1 MKKINRYENYH
12 KHDHESNV
20 MTLDCVVKN
29 TDYIERS
36 LELGCQ
42 NYFTTQH
49 GWAGKF
55 LEAYDLC
62 KKNNLKM
69 IYGAELYMVKDRK
82 EKDNSNYH
90 IVIIA
95 KNQDAFYELN
105 EIMSESNKTGFYYKP
120 RIDIELIKRL
130 NPNNFFITSACV
142 GGILRPSDDMKIL
155 FETVYGHFGKNFYLE
170 VQNHPFDIQIN
181 HNRNMLML
189 KQHYNMQLIHAND
202 SHYIY
207 PKQAKDRVKFLK
219 GKGINYGDEDS
230 FVLDFPDY
238 DTIVERYK
246 KQGLLSD
253 WQVKEALDNTLIF
266 DECEEL
272 YFDKEIKMPTIYP
285 GFTQEQKDKELSKH
299 LVEKWNQ
306 EKKHIDKS
314 RWKEYQDGIAFE
326 YKIVKD
332 TQMADYFLFNEK
344 MVELAK
350 EKYGGVLSRTGRGS
364 AVSFYINKLLGFT
377 EIDRFTAPVP
387 LYPTRFMS
395 IARILET
402 KSLPDID
409 QNWADVSAPIAAS
422 KELLGE
428 DGIYYMYALGTMKES
443 SAFRNLCRAYDIPM
457 DDYNEVGKNLDAF
470 RTDKKWKPIID
481 EAQKYIGT
489 IESISP
495 SPCSFVL
502 SNKLLSKELGLIRVG
517 NELCACIDGYTS
529 DVWKFLKN
537 DYLTVKVWK
546 IISDFYKM
554 IGQPIP
560 NIRELLERLDDKTW
574 KLYEDGM
581 TATLNQADTDIS
593 TNMLKRY
600 KPKTDAEMSAF
611 VAAIRPGFASLV
623 NTFLDREPYST
634 GVSEIDDI
642 LLPSYH
648 FMLYQESIM
657 AFLVWCGM
665 KEDHTYDII
674 KKISKKKFTPE
685 AKEELRQELIAGYK
699 NNLGTED
706 GFDEVWQVVDDA
718 ARYSFNAAHAV
729 SVAYD
734 SIYGAEAKEH
744 HPLEYFTTVLN
755 EYQSD
760 NEKTSRIIA
769 ELDYF
774 DIKIENI
781 KFGKSK
787 SEYTFDRDTNTIY
800 KSISSIKYCNE
811 TIANELYELG
821 RNNNYESF
829 IDVIKDI
836 KEKTSVNSRQLQIL
850 TILNFFSDYGANK
863 KLLQIIDMFEKY
875 YDRKQIKKSD
885 IDNLGIDLTVFDG
898 CFDNETPK
906 MYKELHM
913 DKYIQRI
920 SQQLE
925 DKPLSIKE
933 QIKYEQEYLEYIT
946 YSNPKAPK
954 GMYYVVEAK
963 FYKDKTKPYLVLYNL
978 RTGDTLKTK
987 ITSGKNFVERPFQT
1001 GNVINVTEFREKNK
1015 MKMVNGSWVKT
1026 PEMEKIVVRWD
1037 VY

>member
-1 MKKINRYENYH
+1 M
-12 KHDHESNV
+12 
-20 MTLDCVVKN
+20 LD
-29 TDYIERS
+29 
-36 LELGCQ
+36 
-42 NYFTTQH
+42 
-49 GWAGKF
+49 
-55 LEAYDLC
+55 
-62 KKNNLKM
+62 
-69 IYGAELYMVKDRK
+69 
-82 EKDNSNYH
+82 
-90 IVIIA
+90 
-95 KNQDAFYELN
+95 
-105 EIMSESNKTGFYYKP
+105 
-120 RIDIELIKRL
+120 
-130 NPNNFFITSACV
+130 
-142 GGILRPSDDMKIL
+142 
-155 FETVYGHFGKNFYLE
+155 
-170 VQNHPFDIQIN
+170 
-181 HNRNMLML
+181 
-189 KQHYNMQLIHAND
+189 
-202 SHYIY
+202 
-207 PKQAKDRVKFLK
+207 
-219 GKGINYGDEDS
+219 
-230 FVLDFPDY
+230 
-238 DTIVERYK
+238 
-246 KQGLLSD
+246 
-253 WQVKEALDNTLIF
+253 
-266 DECEEL
+266 
-272 YFDKEIKMPTIYP
+272 
-285 GFTQEQKDKELSKH
+285 
-299 LVEKWNQ
+299 
-306 EKKHIDKS
+306 
-314 RWKEYQDGIAFE
+314 
-326 YKIVKD
+326 
-332 TQMADYFLFNEK
+332 
-344 MVELAK
+344 
-350 EKYGGVLSRTGRGS
+350 
-364 AVSFYINKLLGFT
+364 
-377 EIDRFTAPVP
+377 
-387 LYPTRFMS
+387 
-395 IARILET
+395 
-402 KSLPDID
+402 
-409 QNWADVSAPIAAS
+409 
-422 KELLGE
+422 
-428 DGIYYMYALGTMKES
+428 
-443 SAFRNLCRAYDIPM
+443 
-457 DDYNEVGKNLDAF
+457 
-470 RTDKKWKPIID
+470 
-481 EAQKYIGT
+481 
-489 IESISP
+489 
-495 SPCSFVL
+495 
-502 SNKLLSKELGLIRVG
+502 
-517 NELCACIDGYTS
+517 
-529 DVWKFLKN
+529 
-537 DYLTVKVWK
+537 
-546 IISDFYKM
+546 
-554 IGQPIP
+554 
-560 NIRELLERLDDKTW
+560 RLDDKTW

-699 NNLGTED
+699 KNLGTED

-744 HPLEYFTTVLN
+744 YPLEYFTTVLN

-774 DIKIENI
+774 GIQIENI
-781 KFGKSK
+781 KFGKLK
-787 SEYTFDRDTNTIY
+787 SEYTFDRNTNTIY

-821 RNNNYESF
+821 RNSSYENF

-850 TILNFFSDYGANK
+850 TILNFFSDYGSNK

-875 YDRKQIKKSD
+875 YDRKQIKKAD
-885 IDNLGIDLTVFDG
+885 IDNLGIDLAVFDG

-1026 PEMEKIVVRWD
+1026 PEMEKIVVGWD

>member
-1 MKKINRYENYH
+1 
-12 KHDHESNV
+12 

-29 TDYIERS
+29 IDYIKRS
-36 LELGCQ
+36 LELGCK

-49 GWAGKF
+49 GWTGKF

-62 KKNNLKM
+62 KQNGLKM
-69 IYGAELYMVKDRK
+69 VYSAELYMVKDRK
-82 EKDNSNYH
+82 EKDSSNYH
-90 IVIIA
+90 VVLIA
-95 KNQDAFYELN
+95 KNQDGFYELN
-105 EIMSESNKTGFYYKP
+105 SIMSESNRSGFYYKP
-120 RIDIELIKRL
+120 RIDIELLKQL

-142 GGILRPSDDMKIL
+142 AGFLRPGDDMKEL
-155 FETVYGHFGKNFYLE
+155 FEAVYNHFGKNFFLE
-170 VQNHPFDIQIN
+170 VQNHSFDIQIQ
-181 HNRNMLML
+181 HNKNMLLL
-189 KQHYNMQLIHAND
+189 KQYYDMQLIHAND

-207 PKQAKDRVKFLK
+207 PEQAQDRIKFLN
-219 GKGINYGDEDS
+219 GKGMNYGDEDS
-230 FVLDFPDY
+230 FILDFPDY

-246 KQGLLSD
+246 KQGLLSG
-253 WQVKEALDNTLIF
+253 WQIQEALDNTLIF

-285 GFTQEQKDKELSKH
+285 SYTQEEKNHELAKH
-299 LVEKWNQ
+299 LSEKWEQ
-306 EKKHIDKS
+306 EKEHVDKA
-314 RWKEYQDGIAFE
+314 RWKEYQEGIAYE

-332 TQMADYFLFNEK
+332 TNMADYFLFNEK

-350 EKYGGVLSRTGRGS
+350 NKYGGILSKTGRGS

-377 EIDRFTAPVP
+377 EIDRFVAPVP

-395 IARILET
+395 TARILEN
-402 KSLPDID
+402 KSIPDID

-457 DDYNEVGKNLDAF
+457 DEYNEVGKNLDTY
-470 RTDKKWKPIID
+470 RNDKKWKPIID

-502 SNKLLSKELGLIRVG
+502 SNKPLSKELGLIRVG

-529 DVWKFLKN
+529 DVWKYLKN
-537 DYLTVKVWK
+537 DYLTVSIWK
-546 IISDFYKM
+546 IISKFYQT
-554 IGQPIP
+554 ISEPIP
-560 NIRELLERLDDKTW
+560 NIRELLQRLDNGTW
-574 KLYEDGM
+574 KLYEDGV

-593 TNMLKRY
+593 TSMLKRY

-623 NTFLDREPYST
+623 NTFLDRKPYST
-634 GVSEIDDI
+634 GVKEIDE
-642 LLPSYH
+642 LLQPSYH

-685 AKEELRQELIAGYK
+685 AKESLRLELLEGYQK
-699 NNLGTED
+699 NLGTQE
-706 GFDEVWQVVDDA
+706 GFNEVWQVVDDA

-744 HPLEYFTTVLN
+744 HPLEYYTVVLN
-755 EYQSD
+755 QYQSD
-760 NEKTSRIIA
+760 NEKTSRIIS

-774 DIKIENI
+774 GIHIENI

-787 SEYTFDRDTNTIY
+787 NEYTFDRNTNTIY
-800 KSISSIKYCNE
+800 KSVSSIKYCNE
-811 TIANELYELG
+811 VMANELYELAQ
-821 RNNNYESF
+821 NNSYDNF
-829 IDVIKDI
+829 IDLLVDI
-836 KEKTSVNSRQLQIL
+836 KSKTSVNARQLQIL
-850 TILNFFSDYGANK
+850 TILNFFSDFGNNK
-863 KLLQIIDMFEKY
+863 KLLQIIDLFERLY
-875 YDRKQIKKSD
+875 GRKQIKKSD
-885 IDNLGIDLTVFDG
+885 YKALNINMDLFDG
-898 CFDNETPK
+898 CYETETPK
-906 MYKELHM
+906 MYKGLHM
-913 DKYIQRI
+913 DIYIKRVSDAI
-920 SQQLE
+920 ENTS
-925 DKPLSIKE
+925 LSIKE
-933 QIKYEQEYLEYIT
+933 QIKYEQEYLEYIIYT
-946 YSNPKAPK
+946 NPKAPK
-954 GMYYVVEAK
+954 NMFYVVECK

-987 ITSGKNFVERPFQT
+987 ITSGKKFVEKPFLQ
-1001 GNVINVTEFREKNK
+1001 GNVLNVLEFKEKNK
-1015 MKMVNGSWVKT
+1015 MKMIAGTWTKT
-1026 PEMEKIVVRWD
+1026 SEKEKIVTEWD

>member
-1 MKKINRYENYH
+1 M
-12 KHDHESNV
+12 
-20 MTLDCVVKN
+20 
-29 TDYIERS
+29 
-36 LELGCQ
+36 GCK

-49 GWAGKF
+49 GWTGKF

-62 KKNNLKM
+62 QKNNLKM
-69 IYGAELYMVKDRK
+69 VYGAELYMVKDRK
-82 EKDNSNYH
+82 EKDNANYH

-95 KNQDAFYELN
+95 KNQDGFYELN
-105 EIMSESNKTGFYYKP
+105 EIMSESNRSGFYYKP

-142 GGILRPSDDMKIL
+142 GGILRPSDDMKTL
-155 FETVYGHFGKNFYLE
+155 FEAVYSHFGNNFYLE

-189 KQHYNMQLIHAND
+189 KQHYNMQIIHAND

-207 PKQAKDRVKFLK
+207 PEQAKDRVKFLK

-238 DTIVERYK
+238 DTVVERYK

-253 WQVKEALDNTLIF
+253 WQIKEAMDNTLIF

-272 YFDKEIKMPTIYP
+272 HFNKEIKMPTIYP
-285 GFTQEQKDKELSKH
+285 NYTQEEKDKELAKH
-299 LVEKWNQ
+299 LSEKWNK
-306 EKKHIDKS
+306 EKVNVDKS
-314 RWKEYQDGIAFE
+314 RWQEYQNGIAFE
-326 YKIVKD
+326 YNIVKD

-377 EIDRFTAPVP
+377 EIDRFEAPVP

-395 IARILET
+395 TARILET
-402 KSLPDID
+402 RSLPDID

-443 SAFRNLCRAYDIPM
+443 SAFRNLCRAYEIPM
-457 DDYNEVGKNLDAF
+457 DEYNEVGKNLDAF

-489 IESISP
+489 IESVSP

-502 SNKLLSKELGLIRVG
+502 SNKPLSRELGLIRVG

-560 NIRELLERLDDKTW
+560 NIRELLQKVDNRTW

-593 TNMLKRY
+593 TSMLKRY
-600 KPKTDAEMSAF
+600 KPQTDAEMSAF

-634 GVSEIDDI
+634 GVTEIDEI
-642 LLPSYH
+642 LQPSYH

-685 AKEELRQELIAGYK
+685 AKEELRQELLLGYK
-699 NNLGTED
+699 AKLGTEE

-774 DIKIENI
+774 GIHLENI

-787 SEYTFDRDTNTIY
+787 SEYTFDKNTNTIY

-811 TIANELYELG
+811 VIANELYELG
-821 RNNNYESF
+821 KNNTYKNF
-829 IDVIKDI
+829 VDVIKDI
-836 KEKTSVNSRQLQIL
+836 KTKTSVNSRQLQIL
-850 TILNFFSDYGANK
+850 TILNFFSDYGSNK
-863 KLLQIIDMFEKY
+863 KLLQIIEMFEKF
-875 YDRKQIKKSD
+875 YDRKQIKKAD
-885 IDNLGIDLTVFDG
+885 VEVLGIDLNEFEG
-898 CFDNETPK
+898 CYDNETQK
-906 MYKELHM
+906 MYKDLHM
-913 DKYIQRI
+913 DRYVEKMSKKI
-920 SQQLE
+920 E

-933 QIKYEQEYLEYIT
+933 QIKYEQEYLEYII

-954 GMYYVVEAK
+954 NMFYVVEAK
-963 FYKDKTKPYLVLYNL
+963 FYKDKTKPYLNLYNL

-987 ITSGKNFVERPFQT
+987 ITSGKSFVERPFQT

-1015 MKMVNGSWVKT
+1015 MKMVNGTWVKT
-1026 PEMEKIVVRWD
+1026 PEMEKIVVGWD

>member
-1 MKKINRYENYH
+1 M
-12 KHDHESNV
+12 
-20 MTLDCVVKN
+20 
-29 TDYIERS
+29 
-36 LELGCQ
+36 GCK

-62 KKNNLKM
+62 QKNNLKM
-69 IYGAELYMVKDRK
+69 VYGAELYMVKDRK
-82 EKDNSNYH
+82 EKDNANYH

-95 KNQDAFYELN
+95 KNQDGFYELN
-105 EIMSESNKTGFYYKP
+105 EIMSESNRSGFYYKP

-142 GGILRPSDDMKIL
+142 GGILRPSDDMKTL
-155 FETVYGHFGKNFYLE
+155 FETVYGHFGNNFYLE

-189 KQHYNMQLIHAND
+189 KQHYDMQLIHAND

-207 PKQAKDRVKFLK
+207 PEQAQDRIKFLN
-219 GKGINYGDEDS
+219 GKGMNYGDEDS
-230 FVLDFPDY
+230 FILDFPDY

-246 KQGLLSD
+246 KQGLLSG
-253 WQVKEALDNTLIF
+253 WQIQEALDNTLIF

-285 GFTQEQKDKELSKH
+285 GYTQEEKNHELAKH
-299 LVEKWNQ
+299 LSEKWEQ
-306 EKKHIDKS
+306 EKEHVDKA
-314 RWKEYQDGIAFE
+314 RWKEYQEGIAYE

-332 TQMADYFLFNEK
+332 TNMADYFLFNEK

-350 EKYGGVLSRTGRGS
+350 NKYGGILSRTGRGS

-377 EIDRFTAPVP
+377 EIDRFVAPVP

-395 IARILET
+395 TARILEN
-402 KSLPDID
+402 KSIPDID

-457 DDYNEVGKNLDAF
+457 DEYNEVGKNLDTY
-470 RTDKKWKPIID
+470 RNDKKWKPIID

-502 SNKLLSKELGLIRVG
+502 SNKPLSKELGLIRVG

-529 DVWKFLKN
+529 DVWKYLKN
-537 DYLTVKVWK
+537 DYLTVSIWK
-546 IISDFYKM
+546 IISKFYQT
-554 IGQPIP
+554 ISEPIP
-560 NIRELLERLDDKTW
+560 NIRELLQRLDNGTW
-574 KLYEDGM
+574 KLYEDGV

-593 TNMLKRY
+593 TSMLKRY

-623 NTFLDREPYST
+623 NTFLDRKPYST
-634 GVSEIDDI
+634 GVKEIDE
-642 LLPSYH
+642 LLQPSYH

-685 AKEELRQELIAGYK
+685 AKESLRLELLEGYQK
-699 NNLGTED
+699 NLGTQE
-706 GFDEVWQVVDDA
+706 GFNEVWQVVDDA

-744 HPLEYFTTVLN
+744 HPLEYYTVVLN
-755 EYQSD
+755 QYQSD
-760 NEKTSRIIA
+760 NEKTSRIIS

-774 DIKIENI
+774 GIHIENI

-787 SEYTFDRDTNTIY
+787 NEYTFDRDTNTIY

-811 TIANELYELG
+811 IMANELYELAQ
-821 RNNNYESF
+821 NNSYDNF
-829 IDVIKDI
+829 IDLLVDI
-836 KEKTSVNSRQLQIL
+836 KSKTSVNARQLQIL
-850 TILNFFSDYGANK
+850 TILNFFSDFGNNK
-863 KLLQIIDMFEKY
+863 KLLQIIDLFERLY
-875 YDRKQIKKSD
+875 GRKQIKKSD
-885 IDNLGIDLTVFDG
+885 YKALNINMDLFDG
-898 CFDNETPK
+898 CYETETPK
-906 MYKELHM
+906 MYKGLHM
-913 DKYIQRI
+913 DIYIKRVSDAI
-920 SQQLE
+920 ENTS
-925 DKPLSIKE
+925 LSIKE
-933 QIKYEQEYLEYIT
+933 QIKYEQEYLEYIIYT
-946 YSNPKAPK
+946 NPKAPK
-954 GMYYVVEAK
+954 NMFYVVECK

-987 ITSGKNFVERPFQT
+987 ITSGKKFVEKPFLQ
-1001 GNVINVTEFREKNK
+1001 GNVLNVLEFKEKNK
-1015 MKMVNGSWVKT
+1015 MKMIAGTWTKT
-1026 PEMEKIVVRWD
+1026 SEKEKIVTEWD

>member
-1 MKKINRYENYH
+1 MKRYENYH
-12 KHDHESNV
+12 KHDHESNI

-29 TDYIERS
+29 TDYIARS
-36 LELGCQ
+36 LELGCK

-49 GWAGKF
+49 GWTGKF

-62 KKNNLKM
+62 KKNGLKM
-69 IYGAELYMVKDRK
+69 IYGAELYMVKDRTL
-82 EKDNSNYH
+82 KDNSNYH

-95 KNQDAFYELN
+95 KNQDGFYELN
-105 EIMSESNKTGFYYKP
+105 EIMSESNRSGFYYKP

-142 GGILRPSDDMKIL
+142 GGILRPSDDMKTL
-155 FETVYGHFGKNFYLE
+155 FEAVYSHFGNNFYLE

-189 KQHYNMQLIHAND
+189 KQHYNMQIIHAND

-207 PKQAKDRVKFLK
+207 PEQAKDRVKFLK

-238 DTIVERYK
+238 DTVVERYK

-253 WQVKEALDNTLIF
+253 WQIKEAMDNTLIF

-272 YFDKEIKMPTIYP
+272 HFNKEIKMPTIYP
-285 GFTQEQKDKELSKH
+285 NYTQEEKDKELAKH
-299 LVEKWNQ
+299 LSEKWNK
-306 EKKHIDKS
+306 EKVNVDKS
-314 RWKEYQDGIAFE
+314 RWQEYQNGIAFE

-377 EIDRFTAPVP
+377 EIDRFEAPVP

-395 IARILET
+395 TTRILET
-402 KSLPDID
+402 RSLPDID
-409 QNWADVSAPIAAS
+409 QNWADVSAPILAS

-443 SAFRNLCRAYDIPM
+443 SAFRNLCRAYEIPM
-457 DDYNEVGKNLDAF
+457 DEYNEVGKNLDAF

-489 IESISP
+489 IESVSP

-502 SNKLLSKELGLIRVG
+502 SNKPLSRELSLIKVG
-517 NELCACIDGYTS
+517 DQLCACIDGYTS

-546 IISDFYKM
+546 ILSDFYKS
-554 IGQPIP
+554 INQPIP
-560 NIRELLERLDDKTW
+560 NIRELLNRVDDKTW
-574 KLYEDGM
+574 KVYEDGM

-593 TNMLKRY
+593 TSMLKRY
-600 KPKTDAEMSAF
+600 KPHTDAEMSAF

-623 NTFLDREPYST
+623 NTFLNREPYTT
-634 GVSEIDDI
+634 GVKEIDNI
-642 LLPSYH
+642 LAPSYH

-685 AKEELRQELIAGYK
+685 AKEELRQELLDGYK
-699 NNLGTED
+699 KNLGTDE

-734 SIYGAEAKEH
+734 SIYGAEAKVH
-744 HPLEYFTTVLN
+744 YPLEYFTTVLN

-774 DIKIENI
+774 GIHLENI

-787 SEYTFDRDTNTIY
+787 SEYTFDRNTNTIY

-811 TIANELYELG
+811 VIANELYELG
-821 RNNNYESF
+821 KNNTYKNF
-829 IDVIKDI
+829 VDVIKDI
-836 KEKTSVNSRQLQIL
+836 KTKTSVNSRQLQIL
-850 TILNFFSDYGANK
+850 TILNFFSDYGSNK
-863 KLLQIIDMFEKY
+863 KLLQIIEMFEKF
-875 YDRKQIKKSD
+875 YDRKQIKKAD
-885 IDNLGIDLTVFDG
+885 VEVLGIDLNEFEG
-898 CFDNETPK
+898 CYDNETQK
-906 MYKELHM
+906 MYKDLHM
-913 DKYIQRI
+913 DRYVEKMSKKI
-920 SQQLE
+920 E

-933 QIKYEQEYLEYIT
+933 QIKYEQEYLEYII

-954 GMYYVVEAK
+954 NMFYVVEAK
-963 FYKDKTKPYLVLYNL
+963 FYKDKTKPYLNLYNL

-987 ITSGKNFVERPFQT
+987 ITSGKSFVERPFQT

-1015 MKMVNGSWVKT
+1015 MKMVNGTWVKT
-1026 PEMEKIVVRWD
+1026 PEMEKIVVGWD

>member
-1 MKKINRYENYH
+1 
-12 KHDHESNV
+12 

-29 TDYIERS
+29 TDYIKRS
-36 LELGCQ
+36 LELGCK

-49 GWAGKF
+49 GWTGKF

-62 KKNNLKM
+62 KQNGLKM
-69 IYGAELYMVKDRK
+69 VYGAELYMVKDRT

-90 IVIIA
+90 VVLIA
-95 KNQDAFYELN
+95 KNQDGFYELN
-105 EIMSESNKTGFYYKP
+105 NIMSESNRSGFYYKP
-120 RIDIELIKRL
+120 RIDIELLKQL
-130 NPNNFFITSACV
+130 TPNNFFITSACV
-142 GGILRPSDDMKIL
+142 AGFLRPSDDMKEL
-155 FETVYGHFGKNFYLE
+155 FEAVYNHFGQNFFLE
-170 VQNHPFDIQIN
+170 VQNHSFDIQVQ
-181 HNRNMLML
+181 HNKNMLLL
-189 KQHYNMQLIHAND
+189 KQYYNMQLIHAND

-207 PKQAKDRVKFLK
+207 PEQAQDRIKFLN
-219 GKGINYGDEDS
+219 GKGMKYGDEDS
-230 FVLDFPDY
+230 FILDFPDY

-253 WQVKEALDNTLIF
+253 SQIKEALDNTLIF

-285 GFTQEQKDKELSKH
+285 GYTQEEKNHELAKH
-299 LVEKWNQ
+299 LSEKWEQ
-306 EKKHIDKS
+306 EKEHVDKA
-314 RWKEYQDGIAFE
+314 RWKEYQEGIAYE

-332 TQMADYFLFNEK
+332 TNMADYFLFNEK

-350 EKYGGVLSRTGRGS
+350 NKYGGILSKTGRGS

-377 EIDRFTAPVP
+377 EIDRFVAPVP

-395 IARILET
+395 TARILET
-402 KSLPDID
+402 RSLPDID

-443 SAFRNLCRAYDIPM
+443 SAFRNLCRAYNIPM
-457 DDYNEVGKNLDAF
+457 DEYNEVGKNLDSY
-470 RTDKKWKPIID
+470 RNDKKWKPIID

-502 SNKLLSKELGLIRVG
+502 SNKPLSKELSLIRVG

-529 DVWKFLKN
+529 DVWKYLKN
-537 DYLTVKVWK
+537 DYLTVTIWK
-546 IISDFYKM
+546 IISNFYKL
-554 IGQPIP
+554 INEPIP
-560 NIRELLERLDDKTW
+560 NIRELLQKVDDETW
-574 KLYEDGM
+574 NLYEDGI

-593 TNMLKRY
+593 TSMLKRY
-600 KPKTDAEMSAF
+600 KPKSDAEMSAF

-623 NTFLDREPYST
+623 NTFLDRKPYST
-634 GVSEIDDI
+634 GVKEIDD
-642 LLPSYH
+642 LLQPSYH

-665 KEDHTYDII
+665 EEDHTYDII

-685 AKEELRQELIAGYK
+685 AKEKLRLELLEGYQK
-699 NNLGTED
+699 NLGTQE
-706 GFDEVWQVVDDA
+706 GFNEVWQVVDDA

-744 HPLEYFTTVLN
+744 HPLEYYTVVLN
-755 EYQSD
+755 KYQSD
-760 NEKTSRIIA
+760 NEKTSRIIS

-774 DIKIENI
+774 DIHIENI

-787 SEYTFDRDTNTIY
+787 NEYTFDRNTNTIY
-800 KSISSIKYCNE
+800 KSVSSIKYCNE
-811 TIANELYELG
+811 VMANELYELAQ
-821 RNNNYESF
+821 NNSYDNF
-829 IDVIKDI
+829 IDLLVDI
-836 KEKTSVNSRQLQIL
+836 KSKTSVNARQLQIL
-850 TILNFFSDYGANK
+850 TILNFFSDFGNNK
-863 KLLQIIDMFEKY
+863 KLLQIIDLFERLY
-875 YDRKQIKKSD
+875 ERKQIKKSD
-885 IDNLGIDLTVFDG
+885 YKALNMNMDLFDG
-898 CFDNETPK
+898 CYETETPK
-906 MYKELHM
+906 MYKGLHM
-913 DKYIQRI
+913 DIYIKRVSDAI
-920 SQQLE
+920 ENTS
-925 DKPLSIKE
+925 LSIKE
-933 QIKYEQEYLEYIT
+933 QIKYEQEYLEYIIYT
-946 YSNPKAPK
+946 NPKAPK
-954 GMYYVVEAK
+954 NMFYVVECK

-987 ITSGKNFVERPFQT
+987 ITSGKKFVEKPFLQ
-1001 GNVINVTEFREKNK
+1001 GNVLNVLEFKEKNK
-1015 MKMVNGSWVKT
+1015 MKMIAGTWTKT
-1026 PEMEKIVVRWD
+1026 SEKEKIVTEWD

>member
-1 MKKINRYENYH
+1 
-12 KHDHESNV
+12 

-29 TDYIERS
+29 IDYIKRS
-36 LELGCQ
+36 LELGCK

-49 GWAGKF
+49 GWTGKF

-62 KKNNLKM
+62 KQNGLKM
-69 IYGAELYMVKDRK
+69 VYGAELYMVKNRK

-90 IVIIA
+90 VVLIA
-95 KNQDAFYELN
+95 KNQDGFYELN
-105 EIMSESNKTGFYYKP
+105 SIMSESNRSGFYYKP
-120 RIDIELIKRL
+120 RIDIELLKQL
-130 NPNNFFITSACV
+130 TPNNFFITSACV
-142 GGILRPSDDMKIL
+142 AGFLRPGDDMKEL
-155 FETVYGHFGKNFYLE
+155 FEAVYNHFGKNFFLE
-170 VQNHPFDIQIN
+170 VQNHSFDIQIQ
-181 HNRNMLML
+181 HNKNMLLL
-189 KQHYNMQLIHAND
+189 KQYYDMQLIHAND

-207 PKQAKDRVKFLK
+207 PEQAQDRIKFLN
-219 GKGINYGDEDS
+219 GKGMNYGDEDS
-230 FVLDFPDY
+230 FILDFPDY

-246 KQGLLSD
+246 KQGLLSG
-253 WQVKEALDNTLIF
+253 WQIQEALDNTLIF

-272 YFDKEIKMPTIYP
+272 YFDNEIKMPTIYP
-285 GFTQEQKDKELSKH
+285 GYTQEEKNHELAKH
-299 LVEKWNQ
+299 LSEKWEQ
-306 EKKHIDKS
+306 EKEHVDKA
-314 RWKEYQDGIAFE
+314 RWKEYQEGIAYE

-332 TQMADYFLFNEK
+332 TNMADYFLFNEK

-350 EKYGGVLSRTGRGS
+350 NKYGGILSKTGRGS

-377 EIDRFTAPVP
+377 EIDRFVAPVP

-395 IARILET
+395 TARILEN
-402 KSLPDID
+402 KSIPDID

-457 DDYNEVGKNLDAF
+457 DEYNEIGKNLDTY
-470 RTDKKWKPIID
+470 RNDKKWKPIID

-502 SNKLLSKELGLIRVG
+502 SNKPLSKELGLIRVG

-529 DVWKFLKN
+529 DVWKYLKN
-537 DYLTVKVWK
+537 DYLTVSIWK
-546 IISDFYKM
+546 IISKFYQT
-554 IGQPIP
+554 ISEPIP
-560 NIRELLERLDDKTW
+560 NIRELLQRLDNGTW
-574 KLYEDGM
+574 KLYEDGV

-593 TNMLKRY
+593 TSMLKRY

-623 NTFLDREPYST
+623 NTFLDRKPYST
-634 GVSEIDDI
+634 GVKEIDE
-642 LLPSYH
+642 LLQPSYH

-685 AKEELRQELIAGYK
+685 AKESLRLELLEGYQK
-699 NNLGTED
+699 NLGTQE
-706 GFDEVWQVVDDA
+706 GFNEVWQVVDDA

-744 HPLEYFTTVLN
+744 HPLEYYTVVLN
-755 EYQSD
+755 QYQSD
-760 NEKTSRIIA
+760 NEKTSRIIS

-774 DIKIENI
+774 GIHIENI

-787 SEYTFDRDTNTIY
+787 NEYTFDRDTNTIY

-811 TIANELYELG
+811 IMANELYELAQ
-821 RNNNYESF
+821 NNSYDNF
-829 IDVIKDI
+829 IDLLVDI
-836 KEKTSVNSRQLQIL
+836 KSKTSVNARQLQIL
-850 TILNFFSDYGANK
+850 TILNFFSDFGNNK
-863 KLLQIIDMFEKY
+863 KLLQIIDLFERLY
-875 YDRKQIKKSD
+875 GRKQIKKSD
-885 IDNLGIDLTVFDG
+885 YKALNINMDLFDG
-898 CFDNETPK
+898 CYETETPK
-906 MYKELHM
+906 MYKGLHM
-913 DKYIQRI
+913 DIYIKRVSDAI
-920 SQQLE
+920 ENTS
-925 DKPLSIKE
+925 LSIKE
-933 QIKYEQEYLEYIT
+933 QIKYEQEYLEYIIYT
-946 YSNPKAPK
+946 NPKAPK
-954 GMYYVVEAK
+954 NMFYVVECK

-987 ITSGKNFVERPFQT
+987 ITSGKKFVEKPFLQ
-1001 GNVINVTEFREKNK
+1001 GNVLNVLEFKEKNK
-1015 MKMVNGSWVKT
+1015 MKMIAGTWTKT
-1026 PEMEKIVVRWD
+1026 SEKEKIVTEWD

>member
-1 MKKINRYENYH
+1 M
-12 KHDHESNV
+12 
-20 MTLDCVVKN
+20 
-29 TDYIERS
+29 
-36 LELGCQ
+36 GCK

-49 GWAGKF
+49 GWTGKF

-62 KKNNLKM
+62 QKNNLKM
-69 IYGAELYMVKDRK
+69 VYGAELYMVKDRK
-82 EKDNSNYH
+82 EKDNANYH

-95 KNQDAFYELN
+95 KNQDGFYELN
-105 EIMSESNKTGFYYKP
+105 EIMSESNRSGFYYKP

-142 GGILRPSDDMKIL
+142 GGILRPSDDMKTL
-155 FETVYGHFGKNFYLE
+155 FEAVYGHFGNNFYLE

-189 KQHYNMQLIHAND
+189 KQHYNMQIIHAND

-207 PKQAKDRVKFLK
+207 PEQAKDRVKFLK

-230 FVLDFPDY
+230 FILDFPDY
-238 DTIVERYK
+238 DTVVERYK

-253 WQVKEALDNTLIF
+253 WQIKEAMDNTLIF

-272 YFDKEIKMPTIYP
+272 HFDKEIKMPTIYP
-285 GFTQEQKDKELSKH
+285 NYTQEEKDKELAKH
-299 LVEKWNQ
+299 LSEKWDK
-306 EKKHIDKS
+306 EKVNVDKS
-314 RWKEYQDGIAFE
+314 RWKEYQNGIAFE

-395 IARILET
+395 TARILET
-402 KSLPDID
+402 RSLPDID
-409 QNWADVSAPIAAS
+409 QNWADVSAPILAS

-457 DDYNEVGKNLDAF
+457 DEYNEVGKNLDAF
-470 RTDKKWKPIID
+470 RNDKKWKPIID

-502 SNKLLSKELGLIRVG
+502 SNKPLSRELGLIRVG

-560 NIRELLERLDDKTW
+560 NIRELLQKVDNRTW

-593 TNMLKRY
+593 TSMLKRY
-600 KPKTDAEMSAF
+600 KPQTDAEMSAF

-634 GVSEIDDI
+634 GVTEIDEI
-642 LLPSYH
+642 LQPSYH

-685 AKEELRQELIAGYK
+685 AKEELRQELLAGYK
-699 NNLGTED
+699 AKLGTEE

-774 DIKIENI
+774 GIHLENI

-787 SEYTFDRDTNTIY
+787 SEYTFDKNTNTIY

-811 TIANELYELG
+811 VIANELYELG
-821 RNNNYESF
+821 KNNTYKNF
-829 IDVIKDI
+829 VDVIKDI
-836 KEKTSVNSRQLQIL
+836 KTKTSVNSRQLQIL
-850 TILNFFSDYGANK
+850 TILNFFSDYGSNK
-863 KLLQIIDMFEKY
+863 KLLQIIEMFEKF
-875 YDRKQIKKSD
+875 YDRKQIKKAD
-885 IDNLGIDLTVFDG
+885 VEVLGIDLNEFEG
-898 CFDNETPK
+898 CYDNETQK

-913 DKYIQRI
+913 DRYVEKMSKKI
-920 SQQLE
+920 E

-933 QIKYEQEYLEYIT
+933 QIKYEQEYLEYII

-954 GMYYVVEAK
+954 NMFYVVEAK
-963 FYKDKTKPYLVLYNL
+963 FYKDKTKPYLNLYNL
-978 RTGDTLKTK
+978 RTGNTLKTK
-987 ITSGKNFVERPFQT
+987 ITSGKSFVERPFQT

-1015 MKMVNGSWVKT
+1015 MKMVNGTWVKT
-1026 PEMEKIVVRWD
+1026 PEMEKIVVGWD

>member
-1 MKKINRYENYH
+1 
-12 KHDHESNV
+12 

-29 TDYIERS
+29 TDYIKRCV
-36 LELGCQ
+36 ELGCK

-62 KKNNLKM
+62 KANHLKM
-69 IYGAELYMVKDRK
+69 VYAAELYMVKDRK

-90 IVIIA
+90 IVIVA
-95 KNQDAFYELN
+95 KNQDGFYELN
-105 EIMSESNKTGFYYKP
+105 EIMSESNRSGFYYKP
-120 RIDIELIKRL
+120 RIDIELIKKL

-189 KQHYNMQLIHAND
+189 KQHCNMQLIHAND

-207 PKQAKDRVKFLK
+207 PEQAKDRVKFLK
-219 GKGINYGDEDS
+219 GKGINYGDEGS
-230 FVLDFPDY
+230 FILDFPDY

-253 WQVKEALDNTLIF
+253 LQVKEALDNTSIF

-285 GFTQEQKDKELSKH
+285 NYTQAEKDKELSKH
-299 LVEKWNQ
+299 LVEKWNK
-306 EKKHIDKS
+306 EKLRIDKS
-314 RWKEYQDGIAFE
+314 RWKEYQNGIAFE
-326 YKIVKD
+326 YKIIKD
-332 TQMADYFLFNEK
+332 TQMTDYFLFNEK

-377 EIDRFTAPVP
+377 EIDRFEAPVP

-395 IARILET
+395 TARILET

-409 QNWADVSAPIAAS
+409 QNWSDTSAPIAAS

-457 DDYNEVGKNLDAF
+457 GEYNEVGKNLDAF

-502 SNKLLSKELGLIRVG
+502 SNKPLSKELGLIRVG

-529 DVWKFLKN
+529 DVWKYLKN

-546 IISDFYKM
+546 IISDFYNM

-560 NIRELLERLDDKTW
+560 NIRELLGRVDDKTW
-574 KLYEDGM
+574 RLYEDGM

-600 KPKTDAEMSAF
+600 RPQTDAEMSAF

-634 GVSEIDDI
+634 GVTEIDDI
-642 LLPSYH
+642 LQPSYH

-674 KKISKKKFTPE
+674 KKISKKKFTLE

-699 NNLGTED
+699 KNLGTKE

-734 SIYGAEAKEH
+734 SLYGAEAKAH
-744 HPLEYFTTVLN
+744 HPLEYFTVVLN
-755 EYQSD
+755 EYQTD

-774 DIKIENI
+774 DIRIENI

-787 SEYTFDRDTNTIY
+787 SEYTFDRDANTIY
-800 KSISSIKYCNE
+800 KSISSIKYCNAQ
-811 TIANELYELG
+811 IANELYELG
-821 RNNNYESF
+821 QNNTYYDF
-829 IDVIKDI
+829 IDLIKDI
-836 KEKTSVNSRQLQIL
+836 KKKTSVNSRQLQIL
-850 TILNFFSDYGANK
+850 TVLNFFSDYGSNK
-863 KLLQIIDMFEKY
+863 KLLQIIELFDKFYE
-875 YDRKQIKKSD
+875 RKQLKKSD
-885 IDNLGIDLTVFDG
+885 VDLLGINLALFEG
-898 CFDNETPK
+898 CYDNETPK
-906 MYKELHM
+906 MYKDLHM
-913 DKYIQRI
+913 DRYVKRLAEKI
-920 SQQLE
+920 E

-946 YSNPKAPK
+946 YKNPKAPEN
-954 GMYYVVEAK
+954 MFYVVEMK
-963 FYKDKTKPYLVLYNL
+963 FYNDKSKPYLTLYNL
-978 RTGDTLKTK
+978 KTGDTLKSK
-987 ITSGKNFVERPFQT
+987 ITSGKGFIEKPFKE
-1001 GNVINVTEFREKNK
+1001 GNVINVTGFKEKNK
-1015 MKMVNGSWVKT
+1015 TKMVNGEWVKT
-1026 PEMEKIVVRWD
+1026 SEMEKIVVEWD
-1037 VY
+1037 AY

>member
-1 MKKINRYENYH
+1 MA
-12 KHDHESNV
+12 
-20 MTLDCVVKN
+20 TLDCVVKN
-29 TDYIERS
+29 TDYIQRS
-36 LELGCQ
+36 LELGCK
-42 NYFTTQH
+42 NFFTTQH
-49 GWAGKF
+49 GWSGKF

-69 IYGAELYMVKDRK
+69 VYGAELYMVKDRK

-90 IVIIA
+90 IIVIA
-95 KNQDAFYELN
+95 KNQDGFYELN
-105 EIMSESNKTGFYYKP
+105 EIMSESNRSGFYYKP

-142 GGILRPSDDMKIL
+142 GGILRPSDDMKTL
-155 FETVYGHFGKNFYLE
+155 FEAVYGHFGKNFYLE

-181 HNRNMLML
+181 HNRNMLIL
-189 KQHYNMQLIHAND
+189 KQHYNMHIIHAND

-207 PKQAKDRVKFLK
+207 PEQAEDRVKFLK

-238 DTIVERYK
+238 DTVVERYK

-253 WQVKEALDNTLIF
+253 WQIKEAMDNTLIF

-272 YFDKEIKMPTIYP
+272 HFDKEIKMPTIYP
-285 GFTQEQKDKELSKH
+285 NYTQEEKDKELAKH
-299 LVEKWNQ
+299 LSEKWDK
-306 EKKHIDKS
+306 EKVNIDKS
-314 RWKEYQDGIAFE
+314 RWQEYQKGIAFE

-395 IARILET
+395 TARILET
-402 KSLPDID
+402 RSLPDID
-409 QNWADVSAPIAAS
+409 QNWADVSAPILAS

-457 DDYNEVGKNLDAF
+457 DEYNEVGKNLDAF
-470 RTDKKWKPIID
+470 RNDKKWKPIID

-502 SNKLLSKELGLIRVG
+502 SNKPLPRELGLIRVG

-560 NIRELLERLDDKTW
+560 NIRELLQKVDDRTW

-593 TNMLKRY
+593 TSMLKRY
-600 KPKTDAEMSAF
+600 KPQTDAEMSAF

-634 GVSEIDDI
+634 GVTEIDDI
-642 LLPSYH
+642 LQPSYH

-685 AKEELRQELIAGYK
+685 AKEELRQELLAGYK
-699 NNLGTED
+699 AKLGTEE

-774 DIKIENI
+774 GIHLENI

-787 SEYTFDRDTNTIY
+787 SEYTFDRNTNMIY

-811 TIANELYELG
+811 VIANELYELG
-821 RNNNYESF
+821 KNNTYKDF
-829 IDVIKDI
+829 VDIIKDI
-836 KEKTSVNSRQLQIL
+836 KTKTSVNSRQLQIL
-850 TILNFFSDYGANK
+850 TILNFFSDYGSNK
-863 KLLQIIDMFEKY
+863 KLLQIIEMFEKF

-885 IDNLGIDLTVFDG
+885 VEVLGIDLNEFEG
-898 CFDNETPK
+898 CYDNETPK

-913 DKYIQRI
+913 DRYVEKMSKKI
-920 SQQLE
+920 E

-933 QIKYEQEYLEYIT
+933 QIKYEQEYLEYII

-954 GMYYVVEAK
+954 NMFYVVEAK
-963 FYKDKTKPYLVLYNL
+963 FYKDKTKPYLNLYNL

-987 ITSGKNFVERPFQT
+987 ITSGKSFVERPFQT

-1015 MKMVNGSWVKT
+1015 MKMVNGAWVKT
-1026 PEMEKIVVRWD
+1026 PEMEKIVVGWD

>member
-1 MKKINRYENYH
+1 MA
-12 KHDHESNV
+12 
-20 MTLDCVVKN
+20 TLDCVVKN

-36 LELGCQ
+36 LELGCK
-42 NYFTTQH
+42 NFFTTQH
-49 GWAGKF
+49 GWSGKF

-69 IYGAELYMVKDRK
+69 VYSAELYMVKDRK

-90 IVIIA
+90 IIIIA
-95 KNQDAFYELN
+95 KNQDGFYELN
-105 EIMSESNKTGFYYKP
+105 EIMSESNRSGFYYKP

-130 NPNNFFITSACV
+130 NPNNFFITSACI
-142 GGILRPSDDMKIL
+142 GGILRPSDDMKTL

-189 KQHYNMQLIHAND
+189 KQHYNMQIIHAND

-207 PKQAKDRVKFLK
+207 PEQAKDRVKLLK

-238 DTIVERYK
+238 NTVVERYK

-253 WQVKEALDNTLIF
+253 WQIKEAMDNTLIF

-272 YFDKEIKMPTIYP
+272 HFDKEIKMPTIYP
-285 GFTQEQKDKELSKH
+285 NYTQEEKDKELAKH
-299 LVEKWNQ
+299 LSEKWDK
-306 EKKHIDKS
+306 EKVNVDKS
-314 RWKEYQDGIAFE
+314 RWQEYQKGIAFE

-377 EIDRFTAPVP
+377 EIDRFIAPVP

-395 IARILET
+395 TARILET
-402 KSLPDID
+402 RSLPDID
-409 QNWADVSAPIAAS
+409 QNWADVSAPILAS

-457 DDYNEVGKNLDAF
+457 DEYNEVGKNLDAF
-470 RTDKKWKPIID
+470 RNDKKWKPIID

-502 SNKLLSKELGLIRVG
+502 SNKPLPRELGLIRVG

-560 NIRELLERLDDKTW
+560 NIRELLQKVDDRTW

-593 TNMLKRY
+593 TSMLKRY
-600 KPKTDAEMSAF
+600 KPQTDAEMSAF

-634 GVSEIDDI
+634 GVTEIDEI
-642 LLPSYH
+642 LQPSYH

-685 AKEELRQELIAGYK
+685 AKEELKQELLAGYK
-699 NNLGTED
+699 AKLGTEE

-760 NEKTSRIIA
+760 NEKTSRIIT

-774 DIKIENI
+774 GIHLENI

-787 SEYTFDRDTNTIY
+787 SEYTFDRNTNTIY

-811 TIANELYELG
+811 VIANELYELG
-821 RNNNYESF
+821 KNNTYKDF
-829 IDVIKDI
+829 VDVIKDI
-836 KEKTSVNSRQLQIL
+836 KTKTSVNSRQLQIL
-850 TILNFFSDYGANK
+850 TILNFFSDYGSNK
-863 KLLQIIDMFEKY
+863 KLLQIIEMFEKF

-885 IDNLGIDLTVFDG
+885 VEVLGIDLNEFEG
-898 CFDNETPK
+898 CYDNETPK

-913 DKYIQRI
+913 DRYIEKI
-920 SQQLE
+920 SKKIE

-933 QIKYEQEYLEYIT
+933 QIKYEQEYLEYII
-946 YSNPKAPK
+946 YSNQKAPK
-954 GMYYVVEAK
+954 NMFYVVEAK
-963 FYKDKTKPYLVLYNL
+963 FYKDKTKPYLNLYNL

-987 ITSGKNFVERPFQT
+987 ITSGKSFVERPFQT

-1015 MKMVNGSWVKT
+1015 MKMVNGTWVKT
-1026 PEMEKIVVRWD
+1026 PEMEKIVVGWD

>member
-1 MKKINRYENYH
+1 MKRYENYH
-12 KHDHESNV
+12 KHDHESNI

-29 TDYIERS
+29 TDYIARS
-36 LELGCQ
+36 LELGCK

-49 GWAGKF
+49 GWTGKF

-62 KKNNLKM
+62 KKNGLKM
-69 IYGAELYMVKDRK
+69 IYGAELYMVKDRTL
-82 EKDNSNYH
+82 KDNSNYH

-95 KNQDAFYELN
+95 KNQDGFYELN
-105 EIMSESNKTGFYYKP
+105 EIMSESNRSGFYYKP

-130 NPNNFFITSACV
+130 NPNNFFITSACIC
-142 GGILRPSDDMKIL
+142 GILRPSDDMKTL
-155 FETVYGHFGKNFYLE
+155 FEAVYSHFGNNFYLE

-189 KQHYNMQLIHAND
+189 KQHYNMQIIHAND

-207 PKQAKDRVKFLK
+207 PEQAKDRVKFLK

-238 DTIVERYK
+238 DTVVERYK

-253 WQVKEALDNTLIF
+253 WQIKEAMDNTLIF

-272 YFDKEIKMPTIYP
+272 HFDKEIKMPTIYP
-285 GFTQEQKDKELSKH
+285 NYTQEEKDKELAKH
-299 LVEKWNQ
+299 LSEKWNK
-306 EKKHIDKS
+306 EKVNVDKS
-314 RWKEYQDGIAFE
+314 RWQEYQNGIAFE

-395 IARILET
+395 TARILET
-402 KSLPDID
+402 RSLPDID
-409 QNWADVSAPIAAS
+409 QNWADVSAPILAS

-457 DDYNEVGKNLDAF
+457 DEYNEVGKNLDAF
-470 RTDKKWKPIID
+470 RNDKKWKPIID

-502 SNKLLSKELGLIRVG
+502 SNKPLSRELGLIRVG

-560 NIRELLERLDDKTW
+560 NIRELLQKVDNRTW

-593 TNMLKRY
+593 TSMLKRY
-600 KPKTDAEMSAF
+600 KPHTDAEMSAF

-634 GVSEIDDI
+634 GVTEIDEI
-642 LLPSYH
+642 LQPSYH

-657 AFLVWCGM
+657 AFLVWCGI

-685 AKEELRQELIAGYK
+685 AKEELRQELLAGYK
-699 NNLGTED
+699 AKLGTEE

-774 DIKIENI
+774 GIHLENI

-787 SEYTFDRDTNTIY
+787 SEYTFDRNTNTIY

-811 TIANELYELG
+811 VIANELYELG
-821 RNNNYESF
+821 KNNTYKDF
-829 IDVIKDI
+829 VDVIKDI
-836 KEKTSVNSRQLQIL
+836 KTKTSVNSRQLQIL
-850 TILNFFSDYGANK
+850 TILNFFSDYGSNK
-863 KLLQIIDMFEKY
+863 KLLQIIEMFEKF
-875 YDRKQIKKSD
+875 YDRKQIKKAD
-885 IDNLGIDLTVFDG
+885 VEVLGIDLNEFEG
-898 CFDNETPK
+898 CYDNETPK

-913 DKYIQRI
+913 DRYVEKMSKKI
-920 SQQLE
+920 E

-933 QIKYEQEYLEYIT
+933 QIKYEQEYLEYII
-946 YSNPKAPK
+946 YSNPKVPK
-954 GMYYVVEAK
+954 NMFYVVEAK
-963 FYKDKTKPYLVLYNL
+963 FYKDKTKPYLNLYNL

-987 ITSGKNFVERPFQT
+987 ITSGKSFVERPFQT

-1015 MKMVNGSWVKT
+1015 MKMVNGTWVKT
-1026 PEMEKIVVRWD
+1026 PEMEKIVVGWD

>member
-1 MKKINRYENYH
+1 MA
-12 KHDHESNV
+12 
-20 MTLDCVVKN
+20 TLDCVVKN

-36 LELGCQ
+36 LDLGCK
-42 NYFTTQH
+42 NFFTTQH
-49 GWAGKF
+49 GWSGKF

-69 IYGAELYMVKDRK
+69 VYGAELYMVKDRK

-90 IVIIA
+90 IIIIA
-95 KNQDAFYELN
+95 KNQDGFYELN
-105 EIMSESNKTGFYYKP
+105 EIMSESNRSGFYYKP

-142 GGILRPSDDMKIL
+142 GGILRPSDDMKTL
-155 FETVYGHFGKNFYLE
+155 FEAVYGHFGKNFYLE

-189 KQHYNMQLIHAND
+189 KQHYNMQIIHAND

-207 PKQAKDRVKFLK
+207 PEQAKDRVKFLK

-238 DTIVERYK
+238 DTVVERYK

-253 WQVKEALDNTLIF
+253 WQIKEAMDNTLIF

-272 YFDKEIKMPTIYP
+272 HFDKEIKMPTIYP
-285 GFTQEQKDKELSKH
+285 NYTQEEKDKELAKH
-299 LVEKWNQ
+299 LSEKWDK
-306 EKKHIDKS
+306 EKVNVDKS
-314 RWKEYQDGIAFE
+314 CWQEYQNGIAFE

-395 IARILET
+395 TARILET
-402 KSLPDID
+402 RSLPDID
-409 QNWADVSAPIAAS
+409 QNWADVSAPILAS

-457 DDYNEVGKNLDAF
+457 DEYNEVGKNLDTF
-470 RTDKKWKPIID
+470 RNDKKWKPIID

-502 SNKLLSKELGLIRVG
+502 SNKPLSRELGLIRVG

-560 NIRELLERLDDKTW
+560 NIRELLQKVDDRTW

-593 TNMLKRY
+593 TSMLKRY
-600 KPKTDAEMSAF
+600 KPQTDAEMSAF

-634 GVSEIDDI
+634 GVTEIDEI
-642 LLPSYH
+642 LQPSYH

-685 AKEELRQELIAGYK
+685 AKEELRQELLAGYK
-699 NNLGTED
+699 AKLGTEE

-774 DIKIENI
+774 GIHLENI

-787 SEYTFDRDTNTIY
+787 SEYTFDKNTNTIY

-811 TIANELYELG
+811 VIANELYELG
-821 RNNNYESF
+821 SNNTYKDF
-829 IDVIKDI
+829 VDVIRDI
-836 KEKTSVNSRQLQIL
+836 KTKTSVNSRQLQIL
-850 TILNFFSDYGANK
+850 TILNFFSDYGSNK
-863 KLLQIIDMFEKY
+863 KLLQIIEMFEKF

-885 IDNLGIDLTVFDG
+885 VEVLGIDLNEFEG
-898 CFDNETPK
+898 CYDNETPK

-913 DKYIQRI
+913 DRYVEKMSKKI
-920 SQQLE
+920 E

-933 QIKYEQEYLEYIT
+933 QIKYEQEYLEYII

-954 GMYYVVEAK
+954 NMFYVVEAK
-963 FYKDKTKPYLVLYNL
+963 FYKDKTKPYLNLYNL

-987 ITSGKNFVERPFQT
+987 ITSGKSFVERPFQT

-1015 MKMVNGSWVKT
+1015 MKMVNGEWIKT
-1026 PEMEKIVVRWD
+1026 PEMEKIVVGWD

>member
-1 MKKINRYENYH
+1 MKRYENYH
-12 KHDHESNV
+12 KHDHESNI

-29 TDYIERS
+29 TDYIARS
-36 LELGCQ
+36 LELGCK

-49 GWAGKF
+49 GWTGKF

-62 KKNNLKM
+62 KKNGLKM
-69 IYGAELYMVKDRK
+69 IYGAELYMVKDRTL
-82 EKDNSNYH
+82 KDNSNYH

-95 KNQDAFYELN
+95 KNQDGFYELN
-105 EIMSESNKTGFYYKP
+105 EIMSESNRSGFYYKP

-142 GGILRPSDDMKIL
+142 GGILRPSDDMKTL
-155 FETVYGHFGKNFYLE
+155 FEAVYSHFGNNFYLE

-189 KQHYNMQLIHAND
+189 KQHYNMQIIHAND

-207 PKQAKDRVKFLK
+207 PEQAKDRVKFLK

-238 DTIVERYK
+238 DTVVERYK

-253 WQVKEALDNTLIF
+253 WQIKEAMDNTLIF

-272 YFDKEIKMPTIYP
+272 HFNKEIKMPTIYP
-285 GFTQEQKDKELSKH
+285 NYTQEEKDKELAKH
-299 LVEKWNQ
+299 LSEKWNK
-306 EKKHIDKS
+306 EKVNVDKS
-314 RWKEYQDGIAFE
+314 RWQEYQNGIAFE

-332 TQMADYFLFNEK
+332 TQIADYFLFNEK

-377 EIDRFTAPVP
+377 EIDRFEAPVP

-395 IARILET
+395 TARILET
-402 KSLPDID
+402 RSLPDID

-443 SAFRNLCRAYDIPM
+443 SAFRNLCRAYEIPM
-457 DDYNEVGKNLDAF
+457 DEYNEVGKNLDAF

-489 IESISP
+489 IESVSP

-502 SNKLLSKELGLIRVG
+502 SNKPLSRELGLIRVG

-560 NIRELLERLDDKTW
+560 NIRELLQKVDNRTW

-593 TNMLKRY
+593 TSMLKRY
-600 KPKTDAEMSAF
+600 KPQTDAEMSAF

-634 GVSEIDDI
+634 GVTEIDEI
-642 LLPSYH
+642 LQPSYH

-685 AKEELRQELIAGYK
+685 AKEELRQELLLGYK
-699 NNLGTED
+699 AKLGTEE

-774 DIKIENI
+774 GIHLENI

-787 SEYTFDRDTNTIY
+787 SEYTFDKNTNTIY

-811 TIANELYELG
+811 VIANELYELG
-821 RNNNYESF
+821 KNNTYKNF
-829 IDVIKDI
+829 VDVIKDI
-836 KEKTSVNSRQLQIL
+836 KTKTSVNSRQLQIL
-850 TILNFFSDYGANK
+850 TILNFFSDYGSNK
-863 KLLQIIDMFEKY
+863 KLLQIIEMFEKF
-875 YDRKQIKKSD
+875 YDRKQIKKAD
-885 IDNLGIDLTVFDG
+885 VEVLGIDLNEFEG
-898 CFDNETPK
+898 CYDNETQK
-906 MYKELHM
+906 MYKDLHM
-913 DKYIQRI
+913 DRYVEKMSKKI
-920 SQQLE
+920 E

-933 QIKYEQEYLEYIT
+933 QIKYEQEYLEYII

-954 GMYYVVEAK
+954 NMFYVVEAK
-963 FYKDKTKPYLVLYNL
+963 FYKDKTKPYLNLYNL

-987 ITSGKNFVERPFQT
+987 ITSGKSFVERPFQT

-1015 MKMVNGSWVKT
+1015 MKMVNGTWVKT
-1026 PEMEKIVVRWD
+1026 PEMEKIVVGWD

>member
-1 MKKINRYENYH
+1 MA
-12 KHDHESNV
+12 
-20 MTLDCVVKN
+20 TLDCVVKN

-36 LELGCQ
+36 LELGCK
-42 NYFTTQH
+42 NFFTTQH
-49 GWAGKF
+49 GWSGKF

-69 IYGAELYMVKDRK
+69 VYGAELYMVKDRK

-90 IVIIA
+90 IIIIA
-95 KNQDAFYELN
+95 KNQDGFYELN
-105 EIMSESNKTGFYYKP
+105 EIMSESNRSGFYYKP

-142 GGILRPSDDMKIL
+142 GGILRPSDDMKTL

-189 KQHYNMQLIHAND
+189 KQHYNMQIIHAND

-207 PKQAKDRVKFLK
+207 PEQAKDRVKFLK

-238 DTIVERYK
+238 DTVVERYK

-253 WQVKEALDNTLIF
+253 WQIKEAMDNTLIF

-272 YFDKEIKMPTIYP
+272 HFDKEIKMPTIYP
-285 GFTQEQKDKELSKH
+285 NYTQEEKDKELAKH
-299 LVEKWNQ
+299 LSEKWDK
-306 EKKHIDKS
+306 EKVNVDKS
-314 RWKEYQDGIAFE
+314 RWQEYQKGIAFE

-395 IARILET
+395 TARILET
-402 KSLPDID
+402 RSLPDID
-409 QNWADVSAPIAAS
+409 QNWADVSAPILAS

-457 DDYNEVGKNLDAF
+457 DEYNEVGKNLDAF
-470 RTDKKWKPIID
+470 RNDKKWKPIID

-502 SNKLLSKELGLIRVG
+502 SNKPLPRELGLIRVG

-560 NIRELLERLDDKTW
+560 NIRELLQKVDDRTW

-593 TNMLKRY
+593 TSMLKRY
-600 KPKTDAEMSAF
+600 KPQTDAEMSAF

-634 GVSEIDDI
+634 GVTEIDEI
-642 LLPSYH
+642 LQPSYH

-674 KKISKKKFTPE
+674 KKISKKKFTLE
-685 AKEELRQELIAGYK
+685 AKEELRQELLAGYK
-699 NNLGTED
+699 AKLGTEE

-774 DIKIENI
+774 GIHLENI

-787 SEYTFDRDTNTIY
+787 SEYTFDRNTNTIY

-811 TIANELYELG
+811 VIANELYELG
-821 RNNNYESF
+821 RNNTYKDF
-829 IDVIKDI
+829 VDVIRDI
-836 KEKTSVNSRQLQIL
+836 KTKTSVNSRQLQIL
-850 TILNFFSDYGANK
+850 TILNFFSDYGSNK
-863 KLLQIIDMFEKY
+863 KLLQIIEMFEKF

-885 IDNLGIDLTVFDG
+885 VEVLGIDLNEFEG
-898 CFDNETPK
+898 CYDNETPK

-913 DKYIQRI
+913 DRYVEKMSKKI
-920 SQQLE
+920 E

-933 QIKYEQEYLEYIT
+933 QIKYEQEYLEYII

-954 GMYYVVEAK
+954 NMFYVVEAK
-963 FYKDKTKPYLVLYNL
+963 FYKDKTKPYLNLYNL

-987 ITSGKNFVERPFQT
+987 ITSGKSFVERPFQT
-1001 GNVINVTEFREKNK
+1001 GNVIHVKDFRDKNK
-1015 MKMVNGSWVKT
+1015 MKMINGQWTKT
-1026 PEMEKIVVRWD
+1026 DEMEKIVTEWD

>member
-1 MKKINRYENYH
+1 
-12 KHDHESNV
+12 

-29 TDYIERS
+29 IDYIKRS
-36 LELGCQ
+36 LELGCK

-49 GWAGKF
+49 GWTGKF

-62 KKNNLKM
+62 KQNGLKM
-69 IYGAELYMVKDRK
+69 VYGAELYMVKDRT

-90 IVIIA
+90 VILIA
-95 KNQDAFYELN
+95 KNQDGFYELN
-105 EIMSESNKTGFYYKP
+105 SIMSESNRSGFYYKP
-120 RIDIELIKRL
+120 RIDIELLKQL

-142 GGILRPSDDMKIL
+142 AGFLRPGDDMKEL
-155 FETVYGHFGKNFYLE
+155 FEAVYNHFGKNFFLE
-170 VQNHPFDIQIN
+170 VQNHSFDIQIQ
-181 HNRNMLML
+181 HNKNMLLL
-189 KQHYNMQLIHAND
+189 KQYYDMQLIHAND

-207 PKQAKDRVKFLK
+207 PEQAQDRIKFLN
-219 GKGINYGDEDS
+219 GKGMNYGDEDS
-230 FVLDFPDY
+230 FILDFPDY

-246 KQGLLSD
+246 KQGLLSG
-253 WQVKEALDNTLIF
+253 WQIQEALDNTLIF

-285 GFTQEQKDKELSKH
+285 GYTQEEKNHELAKH
-299 LVEKWNQ
+299 LSEKWEQ
-306 EKKHIDKS
+306 EKEHVDKA
-314 RWKEYQDGIAFE
+314 RWKEYQEGIAYE

-332 TQMADYFLFNEK
+332 TNMADYFLFNEK

-350 EKYGGVLSRTGRGS
+350 NKYGGILSKTGRGS

-377 EIDRFTAPVP
+377 EIDRFVAPVP

-395 IARILET
+395 TARILET
-402 KSLPDID
+402 RSLPDID

-443 SAFRNLCRAYDIPM
+443 SAFRNLCRAYNIPM
-457 DDYNEVGKNLDAF
+457 DEYNEVGKNLDSY
-470 RTDKKWKPIID
+470 RNDKKWKPIID

-502 SNKLLSKELGLIRVG
+502 SNKPLSKELSLIRVG

-529 DVWKFLKN
+529 DVWKYLKN
-537 DYLTVKVWK
+537 DYLTVTIWK
-546 IISDFYKM
+546 IISNFYKL
-554 IGQPIP
+554 INEPIP
-560 NIRELLERLDDKTW
+560 NIRELLQKVDDETW
-574 KLYEDGM
+574 NLYEDGI

-593 TNMLKRY
+593 TSMLKRY
-600 KPKTDAEMSAF
+600 KPKSDAEMSAF

-623 NTFLDREPYST
+623 NTFLDRKPYST
-634 GVSEIDDI
+634 GVKEIDE
-642 LLPSYH
+642 LLQPSYH

-665 KEDHTYDII
+665 EEDHTYDII

-685 AKEELRQELIAGYK
+685 AKESLRLELLEGYQK
-699 NNLGTED
+699 NLGTQE
-706 GFDEVWQVVDDA
+706 GFNEVWQVVDDA

-744 HPLEYFTTVLN
+744 HPLEYYTVVLN
-755 EYQSD
+755 QYQSD
-760 NEKTSRIIA
+760 NEKTSRIIS

-774 DIKIENI
+774 GIHIENI

-787 SEYTFDRDTNTIY
+787 NEYTFDRDTNTIY

-811 TIANELYELG
+811 IMANELYELAQ
-821 RNNNYESF
+821 NNSYDNF
-829 IDVIKDI
+829 IDLLVDI
-836 KEKTSVNSRQLQIL
+836 KSKTSVNARQLQIL
-850 TILNFFSDYGANK
+850 TILNFFSDFGNNK
-863 KLLQIIDMFEKY
+863 KLLQIIDLFERLY
-875 YDRKQIKKSD
+875 GRKQIKKSD
-885 IDNLGIDLTVFDG
+885 YKALNINMDLFDG
-898 CFDNETPK
+898 CYETETPK
-906 MYKELHM
+906 MYKGLHM
-913 DKYIQRI
+913 DIYIKRVSDAI
-920 SQQLE
+920 ENTS
-925 DKPLSIKE
+925 LSIKE
-933 QIKYEQEYLEYIT
+933 QIKYEQEYLEYIIYT
-946 YSNPKAPK
+946 NPKAPK
-954 GMYYVVEAK
+954 NMFYVVECK

-987 ITSGKNFVERPFQT
+987 ITSGKKFVEKPFLQ
-1001 GNVINVTEFREKNK
+1001 GNVLNVLEFKEKNK
-1015 MKMVNGSWVKT
+1015 MKMIAGTWTKT
-1026 PEMEKIVVRWD
+1026 SEKEKIVTEWD

>member
-1 MKKINRYENYH
+1 MKRYENYH
-12 KHDHESNV
+12 KHDHESNI

-29 TDYIERS
+29 TDYIARS
-36 LELGCQ
+36 LELGCK

-49 GWAGKF
+49 GWTGKF

-62 KKNNLKM
+62 KKNGLKM
-69 IYGAELYMVKDRK
+69 IYGAELYMVKDRTL
-82 EKDNSNYH
+82 KDNSNYH

-95 KNQDAFYELN
+95 KNQDGFYELN
-105 EIMSESNKTGFYYKP
+105 EIMSESNRSGFYYKP

-142 GGILRPSDDMKIL
+142 GGILRPSDDMKTL
-155 FETVYGHFGKNFYLE
+155 FEAVYSHFGNNFYLE

-189 KQHYNMQLIHAND
+189 KQHYNMQIIHAND

-207 PKQAKDRVKFLK
+207 PEQAKDRVKFLK

-238 DTIVERYK
+238 DTVVERYK

-253 WQVKEALDNTLIF
+253 WQIKEAMDNTLIF

-272 YFDKEIKMPTIYP
+272 HFNKEIKMPTIYP
-285 GFTQEQKDKELSKH
+285 NYTQEEKDKELAKH
-299 LVEKWNQ
+299 LSEKWNK
-306 EKKHIDKS
+306 EKVNVDKS
-314 RWKEYQDGIAFE
+314 RWQEYQNGIAFE

-377 EIDRFTAPVP
+377 EIDRFEAPVP

-395 IARILET
+395 TARILET
-402 KSLPDID
+402 RSLPDID

-443 SAFRNLCRAYDIPM
+443 SAFRNLCRAYEIPM
-457 DDYNEVGKNLDAF
+457 DEYNEVGKNLDAF

-489 IESISP
+489 IESVSP

-502 SNKLLSKELGLIRVG
+502 SNKPLSRELGLIRVG

-560 NIRELLERLDDKTW
+560 NIRELLQKVDNRTW

-593 TNMLKRY
+593 TSMLKRY
-600 KPKTDAEMSAF
+600 KPQTDAEMSAF

-634 GVSEIDDI
+634 GVTEIDEI
-642 LLPSYH
+642 LQPSYH

-685 AKEELRQELIAGYK
+685 AKEELRQELLLGYK
-699 NNLGTED
+699 AKLGTEE

-774 DIKIENI
+774 GIHLENI

-787 SEYTFDRDTNTIY
+787 SEYTFDKNTNTIY

-811 TIANELYELG
+811 VIANELYELG
-821 RNNNYESF
+821 KNNTYKNF
-829 IDVIKDI
+829 VDVIKDI
-836 KEKTSVNSRQLQIL
+836 KTKTSVNSRQLQIL
-850 TILNFFSDYGANK
+850 TILNFFSDYGSNK
-863 KLLQIIDMFEKY
+863 KLLQIIEMFEKF
-875 YDRKQIKKSD
+875 YDRKQIKKAD
-885 IDNLGIDLTVFDG
+885 VEVLGIDLNEFEG
-898 CFDNETPK
+898 CYDNETQK
-906 MYKELHM
+906 MYKDLHM
-913 DKYIQRI
+913 DMYVEKMSKKI
-920 SQQLE
+920 E

-933 QIKYEQEYLEYIT
+933 QIKYEQEYLEYII

-954 GMYYVVEAK
+954 NMFYVVEAK
-963 FYKDKTKPYLVLYNL
+963 FYKDKTKPYLNLYNL

-987 ITSGKNFVERPFQT
+987 ITSGKSFVERPFQT

-1015 MKMVNGSWVKT
+1015 MKMVNGTWVKT
-1026 PEMEKIVVRWD
+1026 PEMEKIVVGWD

>member
-1 MKKINRYENYH
+1 MA
-12 KHDHESNV
+12 
-20 MTLDCVVKN
+20 TLDCVVKN

-36 LELGCQ
+36 LELGCK
-42 NYFTTQH
+42 NFFTTQH
-49 GWAGKF
+49 GWSGKF

-69 IYGAELYMVKDRK
+69 VYGAELYMVKDRK

-90 IVIIA
+90 IIIIA
-95 KNQDAFYELN
+95 KNQDGFYELN
-105 EIMSESNKTGFYYKP
+105 EIMSESNRSGFYYKP

-142 GGILRPSDDMKIL
+142 GGILRPSDDMKTL
-155 FETVYGHFGKNFYLE
+155 FEAVYGHFGKNFYLE

-189 KQHYNMQLIHAND
+189 KQHYNMQIIHAND

-207 PKQAKDRVKFLK
+207 PEQAKDRVKFLK

-238 DTIVERYK
+238 DTVVERYK

-253 WQVKEALDNTLIF
+253 WQIKEAMDNTLIF

-272 YFDKEIKMPTIYP
+272 HFDKEIKMPTIYP
-285 GFTQEQKDKELSKH
+285 NYTQEEKDKELAKH
-299 LVEKWNQ
+299 LSEKWNK
-306 EKKHIDKS
+306 EKVNVDKS
-314 RWKEYQDGIAFE
+314 RWQEYQKGIAFE

-395 IARILET
+395 TARILET
-402 KSLPDID
+402 RSLPDID
-409 QNWADVSAPIAAS
+409 QNWADVSAPILAS

-457 DDYNEVGKNLDAF
+457 DEYNEVGKNLDAF
-470 RTDKKWKPIID
+470 RNDKKWKPIID

-502 SNKLLSKELGLIRVG
+502 SNKPLPRELGLIRVG

-537 DYLTVKVWK
+537 DYLIVKVWK

-560 NIRELLERLDDKTW
+560 NIRELLQKVDNRTW

-593 TNMLKRY
+593 TSMLKRY
-600 KPKTDAEMSAF
+600 KPQTDAEMSAF

-634 GVSEIDDI
+634 GVTEIDDI
-642 LLPSYH
+642 LQPSYH

-685 AKEELRQELIAGYK
+685 AKEELRQELLAGYK
-699 NNLGTED
+699 AKLGTEE

-744 HPLEYFTTVLN
+744 YPLEYFTTVLN

-774 DIKIENI
+774 GIHLENI

-787 SEYTFDRDTNTIY
+787 SEYTFDRNTNTIY

-811 TIANELYELG
+811 VIANELYELG
-821 RNNNYESF
+821 KNNTYKDF
-829 IDVIKDI
+829 VDVIKDI
-836 KEKTSVNSRQLQIL
+836 KTKTSVNSRQLQIL
-850 TILNFFSDYGANK
+850 TILNFFSDYGSNK
-863 KLLQIIDMFEKY
+863 KLLQIIEMFEKF

-885 IDNLGIDLTVFDG
+885 VEVLGIDLNEFEG
-898 CFDNETPK
+898 CYDNETPK

-913 DKYIQRI
+913 DRYVEKMSKKI
-920 SQQLE
+920 E

-933 QIKYEQEYLEYIT
+933 QIKYEQEYLEYIVYT
-946 YSNPKAPK
+946 NPKAPK
-954 GMYYVVEAK
+954 NMFYVVEAK
-963 FYKDKTKPYLVLYNL
+963 FYKDKTKPYLNLYNL

-987 ITSGKNFVERPFQT
+987 ITSSKCFVERPFQT
-1001 GNVINVTEFREKNK
+1001 GNVIHVKDFRDKNK
-1015 MKMVNGSWVKT
+1015 MKMINGQWTKT
-1026 PEMEKIVVRWD
+1026 DEMEKIVTEWD

>member
-1 MKKINRYENYH
+1 M
-12 KHDHESNV
+12 V
-20 MTLDCVVKN
+20 
-29 TDYIERS
+29 
-36 LELGCQ
+36 
-42 NYFTTQH
+42 
-49 GWAGKF
+49 
-55 LEAYDLC
+55 
-62 KKNNLKM
+62 
-69 IYGAELYMVKDRK
+69 YGAELYMVKDRK
-82 EKDNSNYH
+82 EKDNANYH
-90 IVIIA
+90 IIIIA
-95 KNQDAFYELN
+95 KNQDGFYELN
-105 EIMSESNKTGFYYKP
+105 EIMSESNRSGFYYKP
-120 RIDIELIKRL
+120 RIDIKLIKRL

-170 VQNHPFDIQIN
+170 VQNHPFDIQIS

-189 KQHYNMQLIHAND
+189 KQHYNMQIIHAND

-207 PKQAKDRVKFLK
+207 PEQANDRVKFLK

-230 FVLDFPDY
+230 FILDFPDY
-238 DTIVERYK
+238 DTVVERYK

-253 WQVKEALDNTLIF
+253 WQIKEAMDNTLIF

-272 YFDKEIKMPTIYP
+272 HFDKEIKMPTIYP
-285 GFTQEQKDKELSKH
+285 NYTQEEKNKELAKHLSDKWDKEK
-299 LVEKWNQ
+299 VNV
-306 EKKHIDKS
+306 DKS
-314 RWKEYQDGIAFE
+314 RWQEYQNGIAFE

-395 IARILET
+395 TARILET
-402 KSLPDID
+402 RSLPDID
-409 QNWADVSAPIAAS
+409 QNWADVSAPILAS

-457 DDYNEVGKNLDAF
+457 DEYNEVGKNLDAF
-470 RTDKKWKPIID
+470 RNDKKWKPIID

-502 SNKLLSKELGLIRVG
+502 SNKPLSRELGLIRVG

-546 IISDFYKM
+546 IISDFYNM
-554 IGQPIP
+554 IEQPIP
-560 NIRELLERLDDKTW
+560 NIRELLQKVDDRTW

-593 TNMLKRY
+593 TSMLKRY
-600 KPKTDAEMSAF
+600 KPQTDAEMSAF

-634 GVSEIDDI
+634 GVTEIDEI
-642 LLPSYH
+642 LQPSYH

-685 AKEELRQELIAGYK
+685 AKEELRQELLVGYK
-699 NNLGTED
+699 AKLGTEE

-774 DIKIENI
+774 GIHLENI

-787 SEYTFDRDTNTIY
+787 SEYTFDRNTNTIY

-811 TIANELYELG
+811 VIANELYELG
-821 RNNNYESF
+821 RNNTYKDF
-829 IDVIKDI
+829 VDVIRDI
-836 KEKTSVNSRQLQIL
+836 KTKTSVNSRQLQIL
-850 TILNFFSDYGANK
+850 TILNFFSDYGSNK
-863 KLLQIIDMFEKY
+863 KLLQIIEMFEKF
-875 YDRKQIKKSD
+875 YDRKQIKKAD
-885 IDNLGIDLTVFDG
+885 IEVLGIDLNEFEG
-898 CFDNETPK
+898 CYDNETPK

-913 DKYIQRI
+913 DRYVEKMSKKI
-920 SQQLE
+920 E

-933 QIKYEQEYLEYIT
+933 QIKYEQEYLEYII

-954 GMYYVVEAK
+954 NMFYVVEAK
-963 FYKDKTKPYLVLYNL
+963 FYKDKTKPYLNLYNL

-987 ITSGKNFVERPFQT
+987 ITSGKSFVERPFQT

-1015 MKMVNGSWVKT
+1015 MKMVNGEWVKT
-1026 PEMEKIVVRWD
+1026 PEMEKIVVGWD

>member
-1 MKKINRYENYH
+1 MKRYENYH
-12 KHDHESNV
+12 KHDHESNI

-29 TDYIERS
+29 TDYIARS
-36 LELGCQ
+36 LELGCK

-49 GWAGKF
+49 GWTGKF

-62 KKNNLKM
+62 KKNGLKM
-69 IYGAELYMVKDRK
+69 IYSAELYMVKDRTL
-82 EKDNSNYH
+82 KDNSNYH

-95 KNQDAFYELN
+95 KNQDGFYELN
-105 EIMSESNKTGFYYKP
+105 EIMSESNRSGFYYKP

-142 GGILRPSDDMKIL
+142 GGILRPSDDMKTL
-155 FETVYGHFGKNFYLE
+155 FEAVYSHFGNNFYLE

-189 KQHYNMQLIHAND
+189 KQHYNMQIIHAND

-207 PKQAKDRVKFLK
+207 PEQAKDRVKFLK

-238 DTIVERYK
+238 DTVVERYK

-253 WQVKEALDNTLIF
+253 WQIKEAMDNTLIF

-272 YFDKEIKMPTIYP
+272 HFNKEIKMPTIYP
-285 GFTQEQKDKELSKH
+285 NYTQEEKDKELAKH
-299 LVEKWNQ
+299 LSEKWNK
-306 EKKHIDKS
+306 EKVNVDKS
-314 RWKEYQDGIAFE
+314 RWQEYQNGIAFE
-326 YKIVKD
+326 YNIVKD

-377 EIDRFTAPVP
+377 EIDRFEAPVP

-395 IARILET
+395 TARILET
-402 KSLPDID
+402 RSLPDID

-443 SAFRNLCRAYDIPM
+443 SAFRNLCRAYEIPM
-457 DDYNEVGKNLDAF
+457 DEYNEVGKNLDAF

-489 IESISP
+489 IESVSP

-502 SNKLLSKELGLIRVG
+502 SNKPLSRELGLIRVG

-560 NIRELLERLDDKTW
+560 NIRELLQKVDNRTW

-593 TNMLKRY
+593 TSMLKRY
-600 KPKTDAEMSAF
+600 KPQTDAEMSAF

-634 GVSEIDDI
+634 GVTEIDEI
-642 LLPSYH
+642 LQPSYH

-685 AKEELRQELIAGYK
+685 AKEELRQELLLGYK
-699 NNLGTED
+699 AKLGTEE

-774 DIKIENI
+774 GIHLENI

-787 SEYTFDRDTNTIY
+787 SEYTFDKNTNTIY

-811 TIANELYELG
+811 VIANELYELG
-821 RNNNYESF
+821 KNNTYKNF
-829 IDVIKDI
+829 VDVIKDI
-836 KEKTSVNSRQLQIL
+836 KTKTSVNSRQLQIL
-850 TILNFFSDYGANK
+850 TILNFFSDYGSNK
-863 KLLQIIDMFEKY
+863 KLLQIIEMFEKF
-875 YDRKQIKKSD
+875 YDRKQIKKAD
-885 IDNLGIDLTVFDG
+885 VEVLGIDLNEFEG
-898 CFDNETPK
+898 CYDNETQK

-913 DKYIQRI
+913 DRYVEKMSKKI
-920 SQQLE
+920 E

-933 QIKYEQEYLEYIT
+933 QIKYEQEYLEYII

-954 GMYYVVEAK
+954 NMFYVVEAK
-963 FYKDKTKPYLVLYNL
+963 FYKDKTKPYLNLYNL

-987 ITSGKNFVERPFQT
+987 ITSGKSFVERPFQT

-1015 MKMVNGSWVKT
+1015 MKMVNGTWVKT
-1026 PEMEKIVVRWD
+1026 PEMEKIVVGWD

>member
-1 MKKINRYENYH
+1 M
-12 KHDHESNV
+12 V
-20 MTLDCVVKN
+20 
-29 TDYIERS
+29 
-36 LELGCQ
+36 
-42 NYFTTQH
+42 
-49 GWAGKF
+49 
-55 LEAYDLC
+55 
-62 KKNNLKM
+62 
-69 IYGAELYMVKDRK
+69 YGAELYMVKDRK
-82 EKDNSNYH
+82 EKDNANYH
-90 IVIIA
+90 IIIIA
-95 KNQDAFYELN
+95 KNQDGFYELN
-105 EIMSESNKTGFYYKP
+105 EIVSESNRSGFYYKP
-120 RIDIELIKRL
+120 RIDIELIKKL

-142 GGILRPSDDMKIL
+142 GGILRQSDDMKTL

-189 KQHYNMQLIHAND
+189 KQHYNMQIIHAND

-207 PKQAKDRVKFLK
+207 PEQAKDRVKFLK
-219 GKGINYGDEDS
+219 GKGINYGDEDN

-238 DTIVERYK
+238 DTVVERYK

-253 WQVKEALDNTLIF
+253 WQIKEAMNNTLIF

-272 YFDKEIKMPTIYP
+272 HFDKEIKMPTIYP
-285 GFTQEQKDKELSKH
+285 NYTQEEKDKELAKH
-299 LVEKWNQ
+299 LSEKWNK
-306 EKKHIDKS
+306 EKVNIDRL
-314 RWKEYQDGIAFE
+314 RWKEYQNGIAFE

-350 EKYGGVLSRTGRGS
+350 EKYSGVLSRTGRGS

-395 IARILET
+395 TARILET
-402 KSLPDID
+402 RSLPDID
-409 QNWADVSAPIAAS
+409 QNWADVSAPILAS

-457 DDYNEVGKNLDAF
+457 DEYNEVGKNLDNF
-470 RTDKKWKPIID
+470 RNDKRWKPIID

-502 SNKLLSKELGLIRVG
+502 SNKPLSRELGLIRVG

-554 IGQPIP
+554 IDQPIP
-560 NIRELLERLDDKTW
+560 NIRELLQKVDNRTW

-593 TNMLKRY
+593 TSMLKRY
-600 KPKTDAEMSAF
+600 KPQTDAEMSAF

-623 NTFLDREPYST
+623 NTFLDRKPYST
-634 GVSEIDDI
+634 GVTEIDEI
-642 LLPSYH
+642 LQPSYH

-685 AKEELRQELIAGYK
+685 AKEELRQELLAGYK
-699 NNLGTED
+699 AKLGTEE

-774 DIKIENI
+774 DIHLENI
-781 KFGKSK
+781 KFGKSQN
-787 SEYTFDRDTNTIY
+787 EYTFDRNTNTIY

-811 TIANELYELG
+811 VIANELYELG
-821 RNNNYESF
+821 KNNTYKDF
-829 IDVIKDI
+829 VDVIRDVKTR
-836 KEKTSVNSRQLQIL
+836 TSVNSRQLQIL
-850 TILNFFSDYGANK
+850 TILNFFSDYGSNK
-863 KLLQIIDMFEKY
+863 KLLQIIEMFEKFY
-875 YDRKQIKKSD
+875 GRKQIKKAD
-885 IDNLGIDLTVFDG
+885 VEVLGIDLNEFEG
-898 CFDNETPK
+898 CYDNETPK

-913 DKYIQRI
+913 DRYVEKMSKKI
-920 SQQLE
+920 E

-933 QIKYEQEYLEYIT
+933 QIKYEQEYLEYII

-954 GMYYVVEAK
+954 NMFYVVEAK
-963 FYKDKTKPYLVLYNL
+963 FYKDKTKPYLNLYNL
-978 RTGDTLKTK
+978 RTGDILKTK
-987 ITSGKNFVERPFQT
+987 ITSGKNFVEKPFQT

-1015 MKMVNGSWVKT
+1015 MKIVNGTWVKT
-1026 PEMEKIVVRWD
+1026 SEMEKIVVGWD

>member
-1 MKKINRYENYH
+1 M
-12 KHDHESNV
+12 V
-20 MTLDCVVKN
+20 
-29 TDYIERS
+29 
-36 LELGCQ
+36 
-42 NYFTTQH
+42 
-49 GWAGKF
+49 
-55 LEAYDLC
+55 
-62 KKNNLKM
+62 
-69 IYGAELYMVKDRK
+69 YGAELYMVKDRK
-82 EKDNSNYH
+82 EKDNANYH
-90 IVIIA
+90 IIIIA
-95 KNQDAFYELN
+95 KNQDGFYELN
-105 EIMSESNKTGFYYKP
+105 EIMSESNRSGFYYKP

-142 GGILRPSDDMKIL
+142 GGILRQSDDMKTL

-189 KQHYNMQLIHAND
+189 KQHYNMQIIHAND

-207 PKQAKDRVKFLK
+207 PEQAKDRVKFLK
-219 GKGINYGDEDS
+219 GKGINYGDEDN

-238 DTIVERYK
+238 DTVVERYK

-253 WQVKEALDNTLIF
+253 WQIKEAMNNTLIF
-266 DECEEL
+266 DECEEFH
-272 YFDKEIKMPTIYP
+272 FDKEIKMPTIYP
-285 GFTQEQKDKELSKH
+285 NYTQEEKDKELAKH
-299 LVEKWNQ
+299 LSEKWNK
-306 EKKHIDKS
+306 EKVNIDRL
-314 RWKEYQDGIAFE
+314 RWKEYQNGIAFE
-326 YKIVKD
+326 YKIIKD

-350 EKYGGVLSRTGRGS
+350 EKYSGVLSRTGRGS

-395 IARILET
+395 TARILET
-402 KSLPDID
+402 RSLPDID
-409 QNWADVSAPIAAS
+409 QNWADVSAPILAS

-443 SAFRNLCRAYDIPM
+443 SAFRNLCRAYDISM
-457 DDYNEVGKNLDAF
+457 DEYNEVGKNLDNF
-470 RTDKKWKPIID
+470 RNDKRWKPIID

-502 SNKLLSKELGLIRVG
+502 SNKPLSRELGLIRVG

-554 IGQPIP
+554 IDQPIP
-560 NIRELLERLDDKTW
+560 NIRELLQKVDNRTW

-593 TNMLKRY
+593 TSMLKRY
-600 KPKTDAEMSAF
+600 KPQTDAEMSAF

-623 NTFLDREPYST
+623 NTFLDRKTYST
-634 GVSEIDDI
+634 GVTEIDEI
-642 LLPSYH
+642 LQPSYH

-685 AKEELRQELIAGYK
+685 AKEELRQELLAGYK
-699 NNLGTED
+699 AKLGTEE

-774 DIKIENI
+774 DIHLENI
-781 KFGKSK
+781 KFGKSQN
-787 SEYTFDRDTNTIY
+787 EYTFDRNTNTIY

-811 TIANELYELG
+811 VIANELYELG
-821 RNNNYESF
+821 KNNTYKDF
-829 IDVIKDI
+829 VDVIRDVKTR
-836 KEKTSVNSRQLQIL
+836 TSVNSRQLQIL
-850 TILNFFSDYGANK
+850 TILNFFSDYGSNK
-863 KLLQIIDMFEKY
+863 KLLQIIEMFEKFY
-875 YDRKQIKKSD
+875 GRKQIKKAD
-885 IDNLGIDLTVFDG
+885 VEVLGIDLNEFEG
-898 CFDNETPK
+898 CYDNETPK

-913 DKYIQRI
+913 DRYVEKMSKKI
-920 SQQLE
+920 E

-933 QIKYEQEYLEYIT
+933 QIKYEQEYLEYII

-954 GMYYVVEAK
+954 NMFYVVEAK
-963 FYKDKTKPYLVLYNL
+963 FYKDKTKPYLNLYNL
-978 RTGDTLKTK
+978 RTGDILKTK
-987 ITSGKNFVERPFQT
+987 ITSGKNFVEKPFQT

-1015 MKMVNGSWVKT
+1015 MKIVNGTWVKT
-1026 PEMEKIVVRWD
+1026 SEMEKIVVGWD

>member
-1 MKKINRYENYH
+1 
-12 KHDHESNV
+12 

-29 TDYIERS
+29 TDYIKRS
-36 LELGCQ
+36 LELGCK

-49 GWAGKF
+49 GWTGKF

-62 KKNNLKM
+62 KQNGLKM
-69 IYGAELYMVKDRK
+69 VYGAELYMVKDRK
-82 EKDNSNYH
+82 EKDSSNYH
-90 IVIIA
+90 VVLIA
-95 KNQDAFYELN
+95 KNQDGFYELN
-105 EIMSESNKTGFYYKP
+105 SIMSESNRSGFYYKP
-120 RIDIELIKRL
+120 RIDIELLKQL

-142 GGILRPSDDMKIL
+142 AGFLRPGDNMKEL
-155 FETVYGHFGKNFYLE
+155 FEAVYNHFGKNFFLE
-170 VQNHPFDIQIN
+170 VQNHSFDIQIQ
-181 HNRNMLML
+181 HNKNMLLL
-189 KQHYNMQLIHAND
+189 KQYYDMQIIHAND

-207 PKQAKDRVKFLK
+207 PEQAQDRIKFLN
-219 GKGINYGDEDS
+219 GKGIKYGDEDS
-230 FVLDFPDY
+230 FILDFPDY

-246 KQGLLSD
+246 KQGLFSD
-253 WQVKEALDNTLIF
+253 LQIKEALDNTLIF

-285 GFTQEQKDKELSKH
+285 GYTQEEKNHELAKH
-299 LVEKWNQ
+299 LSEKWNQ
-306 EKKHIDKS
+306 EKEHIDKT
-314 RWKEYQDGIAFE
+314 RWKEYQEGIAYE

-332 TQMADYFLFNEK
+332 TNMADYFLFNEK

-350 EKYGGVLSRTGRGS
+350 NKYGGILSRTGRGS

-377 EIDRFTAPVP
+377 EIDRFVAPVP

-395 IARILET
+395 TARILET
-402 KSLPDID
+402 RSLPDID

-457 DDYNEVGKNLDAF
+457 DEYNEVGKNLDTY
-470 RTDKKWKPIID
+470 RNDKKWKPIID

-502 SNKLLSKELGLIRVG
+502 SNKPLSKELSLIRIG

-529 DVWKFLKN
+529 DVWKYLKN
-537 DYLTVKVWK
+537 DYLTVTIWK
-546 IISDFYKM
+546 IISNFYKL
-554 IGQPIP
+554 INEPIP
-560 NIRELLERLDDKTW
+560 NIRELLQKVDDETW
-574 KLYEDGM
+574 NLYEDGI

-593 TNMLKRY
+593 TSMLKRY
-600 KPKTDAEMSAF
+600 KPKSDAEMSAF

-623 NTFLDREPYST
+623 NTFLDRKPYST
-634 GVSEIDDI
+634 GVKEIDD
-642 LLPSYH
+642 LLQPSYH

-665 KEDHTYDII
+665 EEDHTYDII

-685 AKEELRQELIAGYK
+685 AKENLRLELLEGYQK
-699 NNLGTED
+699 NLGTQE
-706 GFDEVWQVVDDA
+706 GFNEVWQVVDDA

-744 HPLEYFTTVLN
+744 HPLEYYTVVLN
-755 EYQSD
+755 KYQSD
-760 NEKTSRIIA
+760 NEKTSRIIS

-774 DIKIENI
+774 DIHIENI

-787 SEYTFDRDTNTIY
+787 NEYTFDRNTNTIY
-800 KSISSIKYCNE
+800 KSVSSIKYCNE
-811 TIANELYELG
+811 VMANELYELAQ
-821 RNNNYESF
+821 NNSYDNF
-829 IDVIKDI
+829 IDLLVDI
-836 KEKTSVNSRQLQIL
+836 KSKTSVNARQLQIL
-850 TILNFFSDYGANK
+850 TILNFFSDFGNNK
-863 KLLQIIDMFEKY
+863 KLLQIIDLFERLY
-875 YDRKQIKKSD
+875 GRKQIKKSD
-885 IDNLGIDLTVFDG
+885 YKALNINMDLFDG
-898 CFDNETPK
+898 CYETETPK
-906 MYKELHM
+906 MYKGLHM
-913 DKYIQRI
+913 DIYIKRVSDAI
-920 SQQLE
+920 ENTS
-925 DKPLSIKE
+925 LSIKE
-933 QIKYEQEYLEYIT
+933 QIKYEQEYLEYIIYT
-946 YSNPKAPK
+946 NPKAPK
-954 GMYYVVEAK
+954 NMFYVVECK

-987 ITSGKNFVERPFQT
+987 ITSGKKFVEKPFLQ
-1001 GNVINVTEFREKNK
+1001 GNVLNVLEFKEKNK
-1015 MKMVNGSWVKT
+1015 MKMIAGTWTKT
-1026 PEMEKIVVRWD
+1026 SEKEKIVTEWD